1 MKIDTTISQGRTSKL
16 PSTYLEGKK
25 ILPSGVTLTNDVTG
39 YYLSREDRKI
49 KKVKIK
55 EGTYFNISEFQDD
68 SFKNN
73 SEILKDKN
81 LVDTDLIATFRIEK
95 GQKVPEN
102 TFFIYE
108 DLIENTQLPINKMLR
123 ETQDDKAVL
132 FYGIPKTYIFVGIG
146 AILIY
151 LGYKLYKKPAK

>member
-1 MKIDTTISQGRTSKL
+1 MKRLAG
-16 PSTYLEGKK
+16 TYLEGKT
-25 ILPSGVTLTNDVTG
+25 ILPIGITLTNDVTG

-81 LVDTDLIATFRIEK
+81 LVDSDLIATLIIEK
-95 GQKVPEN
+95 GKKVPEN

-108 DLIENTQLPINKMLR
+108 DLIENSTLPPNKMLR
-123 ETQDDKAVL
+123 ETQDDKGVL
-132 FYGIPKTYIFVGIG
+132 FYGIPKTYVFVGLG

>member
-1 MKIDTTISQGRTSKL
+1 MKRLAG
-16 PSTYLEGKK
+16 TYLEGKT
-25 ILPSGVTLTNDVTG
+25 ILPIGITLTNDVTG

-81 LVDTDLIATFRIEK
+81 LVDSDLIATFRIEK
-95 GQKVPEN
+95 GKKVPEN

-108 DLIENTQLPINKMLR
+108 DLIENSTLPPNKMLR
-123 ETQDDKAVL
+123 ETQDDKGVL
-132 FYGIPKTYIFVGIG
+132 FYGIPKTYVFVGLG

>member
-1 MKIDTTISQGRTSKL
+1 MKRLAG
-16 PSTYLEGKK
+16 TYLEGKT
-25 ILPSGVTLTNDVTG
+25 ILPIGITLTNDVTG

-68 SFKNN
+68 SFKN
-73 SEILKDKN
+73 
-81 LVDTDLIATFRIEK
+81 EK
-95 GQKVPEN
+95 GKKVPEN

-108 DLIENTQLPINKMLR
+108 DLIENSTLPPNKMLK
-123 ETQDDKAVL
+123 ETQDDKGVL
-132 FYGIPKTYIFVGIG
+132 FYGIPKTYIFVGLG

>member
-1 MKIDTTISQGRTSKL
+1 MKRL
-16 PSTYLEGKK
+16 PDTYLEGKK
-25 ILPSGVTLTNDVTG
+25 ILPIGVTLTNDVTG

-81 LVDTDLIATFRIEK
+81 LVDTDLIATFQIENGK
-95 GQKVPEN
+95 KVPEN

-108 DLIENTQLPINKMLR
+108 DLIENTQLPINKMLK
-123 ETQDDKAVL
+123 ETQDDKGVL
-132 FYGIPKTYIFVGIG
+132 FYGIPKPYIFVGIG
-146 AILIY
+146 VILMY
-151 LGYKLYKKPAK
+151 LGYKVYNKTSK